1 MPLMNIVL
9 PFLPERTAKPR
20 NAGLTM
26 VMDKGLS
33 IREAEDFMSVGSE
46 YTDFVKLGFGTS
58 LITPGFDV
66 KIQLYKKSG
75 VIPYFGGT
83 LFEAFVIRNMFREY
97 IDFLDKYEVDLVEVS
112 DGSYDIEHNKKLEY
126 ISILAERFTV
136 ISEVGSK
143 KANVIYTPDEWVS
156 MMKSE
161 LIAGSIKV
169 IAEARESGTTGIY
182 NEDGSINNK
191 IISGISDHVKLE
203 NVLWEAPLK
212 SQQAWFIKHF
222 GANVNLGNISPA
234 EIIPLESL
242 RLGLRGDTFFQFL
255 PEDLKNQPL
264 QDT

>member
-1 MPLMNIVL
+1 MKNIL
-9 PFLPERTAKPR
+9 PFMPERPVKPR
-20 NAGLTM
+20 LSGITM

-58 LITPGFDV
+58 LITPGFGK
-66 KIQLYKKSG
+66 KIDIYKNAG

-83 LFEAFVIRNMFREY
+83 LFEAFIVRDMFREF
-97 IDFLDKYEVDLVEVS
+97 IDFLDKYEIELVEVS
-112 DGSYDIEHNKKLEY
+112 DGSFDIEHNRKLDY
-126 ISILAERFTV
+126 IRRLAERGTV

-143 KANVIYTPDEWVS
+143 KKEVVYSPEEWVA

-161 LIAGSIKV
+161 LSAGSVKV

-191 IISGISDHVKLE
+191 IIQGISEHVKLE
-203 NVLWEAPLK
+203 NVIWEAPLK

-222 GANVNLGNISPA
+222 GANVNLGNIAPT

-255 PEDLKNQPL
+255 PDNLKQ
-264 QDT
+264 

>member
-1 MPLMNIVL
+1 MNNVL
-9 PFLPERTAKPR
+9 PFLPERPAKPR
-20 NAGLTM
+20 NSGLTM

-58 LITPGFDV
+58 LITPGFDR
-66 KIQLYKKSG
+66 KIQIYKKAG

-83 LFEAFVIRNMFREY
+83 LFEAFIIRNMF
-97 IDFLDKYEVDLVEVS
+97 DKYVDFMNKNEVEFVEVS
-112 DGSYDIEHNKKLEY
+112 DGSYDIERDQKLEY
-126 ISILAERFTV
+126 ISRLAEKFTV

-143 KANVIYTPDEWVS
+143 KANVVYSPDEWVS
-156 MMKSE
+156 MMKAE
-161 LIAGSIKV
+161 LTAGSIKV

-191 IISGISDHVKLE
+191 IISAISDHVKLE

-222 GANVNLGNISPA
+222 GANVNLGNIAPS

-255 PEDLKNQPL
+255 PDELKH
-264 QDT
+264 